1 MTSPARR
8 RRPLA
13 PSPAA
18 LAALVAGGGLFS
30 TLAACGAA
38 SDDDAAFAD
47 RADTGGSA
55 EIDATAGGGPTPDA
69 PDAAAEPT
77 DLTGTWAQRQVTVSN
92 VDVPVVGTTRT
103 PTVSLLLVEATP
115 ADAPGAFDLHLT
127 TCGITMG
134 SDADPAR
141 TVVPDA
147 FVSALPEVDRRA
159 VIGDDGTYTVDW
171 LTQVHGAR
179 LTDPEND
186 ALPTSADD
194 PRVIDQDED
203 GRPGL
208 TVRVTGLVDG
218 EVYVAQR
225 GRDRMVGRL
234 ADGRVDGL
242 VEWTSEQAV
251 LDAEVELL
259 RTPVPSRPEPDPA
272 AHVFGLRRLPA
283 GATCADVVVSAPA
296 LFGPDAP

>member
-1 MTSPARR
+1 MS
-8 RRPLA
+8 LA
-13 PSPAA
+13 PFVCSPSCSRSTAGRLAVAGLLLSA
-18 LAALVAGGGLFS
+18 LSSGCGESSSGDGGFTDLADAGGGGS
-30 TLAACGAA
+30 GPSPGGAPA
-38 SDDDAAFAD
+38 
-47 RADTGGSA
+47 
-55 EIDATAGGGPTPDA
+55 PDA

-77 DLTGTWAQRQVTVSN
+77 DLTGTWAQRQITVSN

-194 PRVIDQDED
+194 PRVVDQDED

-259 RTPVPSRPEPDPA
+259 RTPVPSRPEADPA

-283 GATCADVVVSAPA
+283 GATCADVVASAPT

>member
-1 MTSPARR
+1 MICPAERR
-8 RRPLA
+8 RASLPR
-13 PSPAA
+13 SAA
-18 LAALVAGGGLFS
+18 LAAGVCLIPMA
-30 TLAACGAA
+30 TACGAA
-38 SDDDAAFAD
+38 SEDTASFTDRVDAGGDAEDGVA
-47 RADTGGSA
+47 TGGA
-55 EIDATAGGGPTPDA
+55 PAPDA
-69 PDAAAEPT
+69 PDAAASPT
-77 DLTGTWAQRQVTVSN
+77 ELTGTWAQRQVTVSN

-115 ADAPGAFDLHLT
+115 AGTPGVFDLHLT

-147 FVSALPEVDRRA
+147 FVAALPAVVRRA

-179 LTDPEND
+179 LADPEND

-194 PRVIDQDED
+194 PRVVDQDGD

-225 GRDRMVGRL
+225 GRDRMVGRF
-234 ADGRVDGL
+234 AEGRVDGL

-259 RTPVPSRPEPDPA
+259 RTPVPSRPEADPA

-283 GATCADVVVSAPA
+283 GATCADVIANAPA
-296 LFGPDAP
+296 SFGPDAP